1 LKLLIASK
9 VHDMGDMF
17 YGAIKPIF
25 ERAEELRK
33 NPTEDEKLLWLYLKR
48 NQLGVRFKR
57 QHPIWMY
64 IADFYCHELK
74 LVIEVDGS
82 IHNLKQVMEHDII
95 REEDISSFGIKVIRF
110 SNNEVKNRIESVV
123 ERIKF
128 TISELTANGTN
139 TEKQD

>member
-1 LKLLIASK
+1 
-9 VHDMGDMF
+9 MGNMF

-25 ERAEELRK
+25 ERAELLRK
-33 NPTEDEKLLWLYLKR
+33 NPTHDELLLWLQLKG

-82 IHNLKQVMEHDII
+82 IHNVKEVMECDII
-95 REEDISSFGIKVIRF
+95 REENIKSFDISVIRF
-110 SNNEVKNRIESVV
+110 
-123 ERIKF
+123 
-128 TISELTANGTN
+128 TN
-139 TEKQD
+139 TEVRTNIENVIKRITCVIKEVKSNKTNNEKSN